1 MAIRD
6 NRYQDK
12 ITGGLEGDPLTNIS
26 NEFARSGPGID
37 QGFINQ
43 YNLEQ
48 RYDPMF
54 DNEEY
59 KELPGFNF
67 KDAPIETS
75 FFKRMANPA
84 FKPYMNNPNKGI
96 IDNFLMQ
103 KGNPGNTIIDKA
115 KSSIGKGFNLGK
127 AAISGIASLVT
138 GIPGLG
144 LLLGAFQQTP
154 EQKAMRDFY
163 GSEFGLTDTGQI
175 ASGIMQGYN
184 PVYGFGGSGLSGA
197 IDKRIAR
204 INKTLAKQKK
214 NKSKALQDRLKE
226 LQALRQKEE
235 QAREKDRA
243 DRARAANPEVYA
255 NLDKATG
262 GKGYGDAGGFSTARA
277 GKEGAFG
284 TFDGSR
290 GRKDYSKGG
299 IVNLL

>member
-12 ITGGLEGDPLTNIS
+12 IMGGLEGDPLTNIS
-26 NEFARSGPGID
+26 NKFARSGTGLD

-43 YNLEQ
+43 YNLGQ

-54 DNEEY
+54 DNEEF
-59 KELPGFNF
+59 KEIPGFNF
-67 KDAPIETS
+67 IDAPIETS
-75 FFKRMANPA
+75 FFKRMTDPA
-84 FKPYMNNPNKGI
+84 FKPYRNNPRTGI

-115 KSSIGKGFNLGK
+115 KSGFGKGIDFGK
-127 AAISGIASLVT
+127 AAIGGIASLVS
-138 GIPGLG
+138 GIPGIG
-144 LLLGAFQQTP
+144 ALLGALGPMSP
-154 EQKAMRDFY
+154 EDKAMRDFY
-163 GSEFGLTDTGQI
+163 GSQFGLTDTGQV

-184 PVYGFGGSGLSGA
+184 PVSMFGGPGLSKS
-197 IDKRIAR
+197 IDKRISR
-204 INKTLAKQKK
+204 IQKTLKKKKSDTLQKRLQ
-214 NKSKALQDRLKE
+214 ALE
-226 LQALRQKEE
+226 ALRQKEE
-235 QAREKDRA
+235 QARERDRA

-255 NLDKATG
+255 NLAAATG

-284 TFDGSR
+284 SFDGSR

-299 IVNLL
+299 IVSLL